1 MLSGN
6 LSVRQIIKPAI
17 KLYFILPWVVKF
29 RNRKGELVYLPRCMY
44 ALAMG
49 MTLLGYEIEGRAE
62 C

>member
-1 MLSGN
+1 M
-6 LSVRQIIKPAI
+6 
-17 KLYFILPWVVKF
+17 YTTLPWIVRF